1 YDIYDTPLDFV
12 MKNDG
17 NTVKAYLKDNKD
29 IPSIIF
35 AGYQYKF
42 SHFLFHWGGDNTVGS
57 EHLLDGIAAPLE
69 VQLVH
74 FNSMNAKTFEEAL
87 AKKETILVLGALF
100 DIIPC
105 SVTAFEP
112 LINTL
117 EDVVSPG
124 SEAEVTGLKLEDL
137 LPTDK
142 NTFFA
147 YLGSLTMPRCEEGV
161 LWFVFKVRQ
170 CIIFTTKKKYLIAIY
185 IFSKKATFLKNN
197 WKSSGDSRIH
207 KGRQ

>member
-1 YDIYDTPLDFV
+1 MTSSINYLGTTLGLIALATLLSQVDAGRAKINPDQIAVSRLLRQRPQTSLIGIPS
-12 MKNDG
+12 NDG

-35 AGYQYKF
+35 P
-42 SHFLFHWGGDNTVGS
+42 DNTVGS

-74 FNSMNAKTFEEAL
+74 FNSTNAKTFEEAL

-142 NTFFA
+142 NTFFT
-147 YLGSLTMPRCEEGV
+147 YQGSLTMPRCEEGV
-161 LWFVFKVRQ
+161 KWFVFK
-170 CIIFTTKKKYLIAIY
+170 
-185 IFSKKATFLKNN
+185 
-197 WKSSGDSRIH
+197 
-207 KGRQ
+207 